1 MGSLE
6 DQINTEIALFK
17 SNVAE
22 YESLFNKLSTETGG
36 NLSQANIQYLLAL
49 KSELLAESQQI
60 LTNINTI
67 NNSQINAPGITNPS
81 TANSLMQ
88 SKGDIYE
95 LIALME
101 STDLKEQLQIQT
113 NLEGSLEDS
122 KMRYDAINIQY
133 LLYTFVA
140 IIAVSLL
147 MHSYVSED
155 GSNIGDIILV
165 IICIAAIYYG
175 GKYVYDKYLR

>member
-1 MGSLE
+1 
-6 DQINTEIALFK
+6 
-17 SNVAE
+17 
-22 YESLFNKLSTETGG
+22 
-36 NLSQANIQYLLAL
+36 
-49 KSELLAESQQI
+49 
-60 LTNINTI
+60 
-67 NNSQINAPGITNPS
+67 
-81 TANSLMQ
+81 
-88 SKGDIYE
+88 
-95 LIALME
+95 ME